1 MKSEDIL
8 KHKYGTAGGFKVPE
22 GYFEQLSSKVM
33 TELPPYPEA
42 PVAERLS
49 RWQRV
54 KPYVY
59 LAAMFAGIWCM
70 MQMFHRIST
79 SGELNLDNPP
89 EQVML
94 AMSEVSSHDNHFWYS
109 EESDMKLEDEVSSY
123 YDNFDDFERD
133 FSSEVDPE

>member
-8 KHKYGTAGGFKVPE
+8 KNKYGTQGGFNIPE
-22 GYFEQLSSKVM
+22 GYFENMCTKVM

-42 PVAERLS
+42 PVAERMS
-49 RWQRV
+49 RWQKI

-79 SGELNLDNPP
+79 AGELNLENPP
-89 EQVML
+89 EQIML
-94 AMSEVSSHDNHFWYS
+94 AMTEISAQDNNLWISSEADL
-109 EESDMKLEDEVSSY
+109 KLEDEVSSY
-123 YDNFDDFERD
+123 YDSFDDFARD
-133 FSSEVDPE
+133 FGIETVPE